1 MPFSLLVEHLEV
13 SLGFNAEMQ
22 KAYTIQY
29 IPLYKTLNV
38 LLSHEDALSEVLKSQ
53 RSEKMTMFREHTM
66 GILLNLILY

>member
-1 MPFSLLVEHLEV
+1 MPFSLLVEPLEV

-38 LLSHEDALSEVLKSQ
+38 LLSHEDALSEVLKS
-53 RSEKMTMFREHTM
+53 
-66 GILLNLILY
+66 

>member
-1 MPFSLLVEHLEV
+1 MPFSLLVEPLEV

-53 RSEKMTMFREHTM
+53 RSEKMTMF
-66 GILLNLILY
+66 